1 MNIADIIEN
10 DTIEVVNVL
19 MKNIEN
25 YLPNQVIMQER
36 EG

>member
-10 DTIEVVNVL
+10 DAIEVVNIL

-25 YLPNQVIMQER
+25 YLPNQMIIQER
-36 EG
+36 EV

>member
-10 DTIEVVNVL
+10 DAIEVVNIL

-25 YLPNQVIMQER
+25 YLPNQVIIQER
-36 EG
+36 EA

>member
-10 DTIEVVNVL
+10 DAIEVVNIL

-25 YLPNQVIMQER
+25 YLPNQVIIQER
-36 EG
+36 EV